1 MCPIEIYVNHQ
12 RHHHGRPPKHNRAL
26 QAFVGAHLLREREL
40 GVDSITKAAIASG
53 ATRAAVS
60 AALTILQS
68 EDATLAAG
76 VLAGRESLS
85 RAASRV
91 CGRVRLIESFRVAT
105 ADDRAALGRM
115 IGATQLFDAAI
126 APAL

>member
-12 RHHHGRPPKHNRAL
+12 RHHRGRPPKYNRAL
-26 QAFVGAHLLREREL
+26 QAFIGAHLLRERAL
-40 GVDSITKAAIASG
+40 GIDSITKAAIASG
-53 ATRAAVS
+53 TTRAAVS
-60 AALTILQS
+60 AALTILHT
-68 EDATLAAG
+68 EDVTLAAS
-76 VLAGRESLS
+76 VLAGRESLF

-91 CGRVRLIESFRVAT
+91 RGRVKLIETFRAAT
-105 ADDRAALGRM
+105 AADRVALGRV